1 MSTLVAIVLG
11 ARPKVTEG
19 PLGYAVSIP
28 TKHGAFVVHP
38 FTGAH
43 SLQGRQAIGAAL
55 VEAARNDLTWLD
67 VGAWLVRVNG
77 AAWQADPS
85 VREQLIDLL
94 ATPGS
99 VISFTMGTIG
109 PVARLLRR
117 LGRLGRNLL
126 RWMSPYA
133 DGMGAAR
140 RSGEMEPNRPAALP
154 PVAIRSDRGPAE
166 PEREA

>member
-11 ARPKVTEG
+11 ARPKITEG

-28 TKHGAFVVHP
+28 TRQGAFVVHP

-43 SLQGRQAIGAAL
+43 SLQGRQVIGAAL

-77 AAWQADPS
+77 AAWQADRS
-85 VREQLIDLL
+85 VRDQLIDLL

-99 VISFTMGTIG
+99 VVSFTTGTIG
-109 PVARLLRR
+109 PVPRLLRR
-117 LGRLGRNLL
+117 FGRLGRSLL
-126 RWMSPYA
+126 HWMSPYA
-133 DGMGAAR
+133 NGTGAAR
-140 RSGEMEPNRPAALP
+140 RSEEVESSRPAALP
-154 PVAIRSDRGPAE
+154 RVAVRSGPGPAE
-166 PEREA
+166 SEREA

>member
-11 ARPKVTEG
+11 ARPKITEG
-19 PLGYAVSIP
+19 PLGYAVSIS
-28 TKHGAFVVHP
+28 TKQGAFVVHP

-99 VISFTMGTIG
+99 VVSFTTGTISS
-109 PVARLLRR
+109 VARLLRR
-117 LGRLGRNLL
+117 FGRLGRCLL

-133 DGMGAAR
+133 DGTGTTR
-140 RSGEMEPNRPAALP
+140 RSGEMESTRPAAP
-154 PVAIRSDRGPAE
+154 PRVAVRSDPGSAE
-166 PEREA
+166 SEREA